1 MEIIIRKA
9 SVRWKGGLKGGTRWF
24 ITGNG
29 RRKECKMLLPL
40 PQNNSDP
47 TELIAAA
54 HASSFS
60 LALSD
65 ELKLRPFLTG
75 EIVTTATVTVERVNA
90 SPRIT
95 NIHLNVIARL
105 PNVTQHRFLDAA
117 LRAKNNCLAT
127 KSLPP
132 DISISAKL
140 ENGTNASSDS
150 ETKTK
155 STFEICG
162 QANPNLRNLNSQ
174 CKTATSQ
181 PTSLLRRVPCG
192 NGRPA
197 R

>member
-1 MEIIIRKA
+1 MEIIIRRA
-9 SVRWKGGLKGGTRWF
+9 SVRWKGSLKGGTRWF

-29 RRKECKMLLPL
+29 RRKESKLLLPL
-40 PQNNSDP
+40 AHSSNSDP

-65 ELKLRPFLTG
+65 ELKLKPFLAG
-75 EIVTTATVTVERVNA
+75 EIVTTATVTVERVDA

-105 PNVTQHRFLDAA
+105 PNVTQKRFLDAA

-140 ENGTNASSDS
+140 ENGNKACPDSVTN
-150 ETKTK
+150 TK
-155 STFEICG
+155 STFEIRG
-162 QANPNLRNLNSQ
+162 QPSSNLQNLNSQ
-174 CKTATSQ
+174 CETATSQ
-181 PTSLLRRVPCG
+181 PTLRYVPSW
-192 NGRPA
+192 NGHPA